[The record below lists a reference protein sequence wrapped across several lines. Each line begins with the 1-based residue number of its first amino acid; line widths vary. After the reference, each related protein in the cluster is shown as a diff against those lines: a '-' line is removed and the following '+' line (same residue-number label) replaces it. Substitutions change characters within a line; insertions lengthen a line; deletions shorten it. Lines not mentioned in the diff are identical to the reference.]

1 MIIFSLLFYWM
12 FFGTPYDI
20 SLLTCCCFISWLFL
34 FFVHFLFK
42 FNYSLFFLRINNMSI
57 STCVPYFVCTE
68 CTPQKV
74 IVKWGIDNPDDGLL
88 AQFVHSDADPLVR
101 ATQILAVISY
111 SLFAESSLQ
120 DVVTGTFIL
129 CCCCNH
135 FLSTVI
141 LYVISFINFIYV
153 IFP

>member
-129 CCCCNH
+129 CFYFTNYFQQLFCVW
-135 FLSTVI
+135 FI
-141 LYVISFINFIYV
+141 LLIL
-153 IFP
+153 